1 MPDPLA
7 NARAGMPINH
17 DFAIIDT
24 ADGPMVMFC
33 AYPDGPGPYPAVIVV
48 SGQPGPSSPEILGAE
63 ILANQ
68 GYVGCAIDLMH
79 RGPAIHSNE
88 DQVARRRNL
97 TDDGTIMDMN
107 AGLDYL
113 NSLPFVQTRN
123 LGIAGF
129 CMGGRVAYMMAGVR
143 PDLHAITSLYGS
155 GIYEGYGRKAPIA
168 YTANI
173 NCPVLI
179 LNGENDRVITPDE
192 CRKIE
197 SELKA
202 HDKIVETH
210 FYPNTGHAFM
220 ATRGSKEVSDDAW
233 FRQIAWFDRYFYND
247 KKPELMVE
255 RPRAQAG
262 SH

>member
-24 ADGPMVMFC
+24 SDGPMVMYC
-33 AYPDGPGPYPAVIVV
+33 AYPDGPGPFPAAIVI

-63 ILANQ
+63 ILANR

-88 DQVARRRNL
+88 DQQARRRNL
-97 TDDGTIMDMN
+97 TDDKTITDMH

-113 NSLPFVQTRN
+113 KSLPFVQADS
-123 LGIAGF
+123 LGIVGF
-129 CMGGRVAYMMAGVR
+129 CMGGRVAYMMAGLR
-143 PDLHAITSLYGS
+143 NDLGAIASLYGS
-155 GIYEGYGRKAPIA
+155 GIYVGYGGPAPIER
-168 YTANI
+168 TADI

-179 LNGENDRVITPDE
+179 LNGDKDRVITPDE
-192 CRKIE
+192 CHKIAG
-197 SELKA
+197 ELQRHGKT
-202 HDKIVETH
+202 VEVH
-210 FYPNTGHAFM
+210 IYPDTGHAFM

-233 FRQIAWFDRYFYND
+233 FRTLAWFDRYLA
-247 KKPELMVE
+247 KKPALAEV
-255 RPRAQAG
+255 A
-262 SH
+262 S